1 MNHSWRNL
9 DKKSCSMV
17 RLRHRNIIRK
27 IKEYQIIDIA
37 QALHNT
43 PPLSFI
49 SFFIILRNNQLS
61 RIKTIYL
68 FSTEILILKIFQ
80 RNIPFSFFQIFLAS
94 SKKKKKKER
103 NDNCFTGRLKRKLT
117 LSLLE
122 RVTRREEI
130 QLRSGTMG
138 WEISLKFWYAPDE
151 AKESTKAARLKIA
164 RNRTQPLLQ
173 RAELRRS
180 RTTVQSSRKPY
191 TGERR
196 QSGDATRQHFRLS
209 LRLFA
214 VTSLPSSLNEFCSQ
228 RCFTNVLKKREKW
241 KETFIYRYLFI

>member
-1 MNHSWRNL
+1 
-9 DKKSCSMV
+9 MV

-94 SKKKKKKER
+94 SKKKRKKSE
-103 NDNCFTGRLKRKLT
+103 TT
-117 LSLLE
+117 I
-122 RVTRREEI
+122 V
-130 QLRSGTMG
+130 
-138 WEISLKFWYAPDE
+138 
-151 AKESTKAARLKIA
+151 
-164 RNRTQPLLQ
+164 
-173 RAELRRS
+173 S
-180 RTTVQSSRKPY
+180 R
-191 TGERR
+191 
-196 QSGDATRQHFRLS
+196 DD
-209 LRLFA
+209 
-214 VTSLPSSLNEFCSQ
+214 
-228 RCFTNVLKKREKW
+228 
-241 KETFIYRYLFI
+241 

>member
-1 MNHSWRNL
+1 M
-9 DKKSCSMV
+9 
-17 RLRHRNIIRK
+17 
-27 IKEYQIIDIA
+27 
-37 QALHNT
+37 
-43 PPLSFI
+43 
-49 SFFIILRNNQLS
+49 
-61 RIKTIYL
+61 
-68 FSTEILILKIFQ
+68 
-80 RNIPFSFFQIFLAS
+80 
-94 SKKKKKKER
+94 
-103 NDNCFTGRLKRKLT
+103 KRKLT

-228 RCFTNVLKKREKW
+228 MLHKCSEETREMKRNVYLPL
-241 KETFIYRYLFI
+241 FIYLNRSFFYSKNKSFQFKII